1 MNCPKFETQIALYVG
16 GDLSNKEAKEL
27 EQHLSNCQ
35 ECSQFMV
42 GLQESLLSLTNFG
55 QLNIDEQVFTTLR
68 ANVMA
73 EIRKQNQQIG
83 WWQKIF
89 NFSFGSWRYALVSS
103 VILAVLATS
112 TYLLFVNKKEVTNQ
126 ATVNQT
132 NSSLEKPVVKPDNK
146 LAKSEVINNI
156 EEVRQPVEHK
166 KNRYIKVNRK
176 INKNVVKDIEPT
188 NTSEIAL
195 VNDINKSNS
204 GQKFTIDNVALEN
217 IMDNKVKM
225 EIQTSNPNIRI
236 IWFVNKEEK
245 VEKRT
250 TS

>member
-16 GDLSNKEAKEL
+16 GDLSNKEVNEL
-27 EQHLSNCQ
+27 EQHLNSCQ

-42 GLQESLLSLTNFG
+42 GLQESQLSLTNFG
-55 QLNIDEQVFTTLR
+55 QLNIDEQIFSTMR

-73 EIRKQNQQIG
+73 EIRKQDNQIG

-89 NFSFGSWRYALVSS
+89 NFSFGSWRYAFASG

-112 TYLLFVNKKEVTNQ
+112 TYLLFVNKKEVTSQATNNQ
-126 ATVNQT
+126 A
-132 NSSLEKPVVKPDNK
+132 NSSSEKPLVKADSK
-146 LAKSEVINNI
+146 LAKSEVINNV
-156 EEVRQPVEHK
+156 EEVRQPVEYK
-166 KNRYIKVNRK
+166 KNRYIRASRKV
-176 INKNVVKDIEPT
+176 NKNVIKDIQPT

-195 VNDINKSNS
+195 VNDINKANNN
-204 GQKFTIDNVALEN
+204 QKFTIDNVALEN

-225 EIQTSNPNIRI
+225 EIQTSNPNVRI

>member
-16 GDLSNKEAKEL
+16 GDLSNKEVKEL
-27 EQHLSNCQ
+27 EQHLNNCQ
-35 ECSQFMV
+35 ECSQFKV
-42 GLQESLLSLTNFG
+42 ELQESQVSLTNFG
-55 QLNIDEQVFTTLR
+55 QLNIDEQVFTKLR

-73 EIRKQNQQIG
+73 EIRKQDKQIG

-89 NFSFGSWRYALVSS
+89 NFSFGSWRYAFVSG

-112 TYLLFVNKKEVTNQ
+112 TYLLFVNKKEATNQ
-126 ATVNQT
+126 ATVNQVNT
-132 NSSLEKPVVKPDNK
+132 SLEKPVAKSDNK
-146 LAKSEVINNI
+146 LVKNEVINNV
-156 EEVRQPVEHK
+156 EEVRQPVAYK
-166 KNRYIKVNRK
+166 KNRYIKTSRK
-176 INKNVVKDIEPT
+176 ANKKVISDIQLT

-195 VNDINKSNS
+195 VNDINTANKN
-204 GQKFTIDNVALEN
+204 QKFIIDNVALEN

-225 EIQTSNPNIRI
+225 EIQTSNPNVRI